1 MLGKY
6 QYQIISKVE
15 AADRQLRVAI
25 RLFFERKDLLA
36 VHTLA
41 AAAQGILTD
50 LARPKDIKIIF
61 DRLDPDLRRAY
72 RLAQNFLKHAD
83 KDPEQQFAFF
93 PEATKFHLFEAAVVH
108 SILTQTMSPEVTGFL
123 GWFLKTFPHWF
134 DTRDWPEFGRI
145 IDLAKG
151 ENFDDF
157 DLVLA
162 AIDKEYHQAQPE
174 SGGS

>member
-72 RLAQNFLKHAD
+72 RSAQNF
-83 KDPEQQFAFF
+83 E
-93 PEATKFHLFEAAVVH
+93 TC
-108 SILTQTMSPEVTGFL
+108 
-123 GWFLKTFPHWF
+123 
-134 DTRDWPEFGRI
+134 R
-145 IDLAKG
+145 
-151 ENFDDF
+151 
-157 DLVLA
+157 
-162 AIDKEYHQAQPE
+162 
-174 SGGS
+174 